1 MYEALFSHP
10 AAVQRHRDGPL
21 AAERV
26 AYLESLAAQETPRTT
41 MRIRADYC
49 LQISKQLEEWPGE
62 HRFTQAE
69 VGTMAGAWAAESV
82 VRGRAAR
89 PQNPERMFRIAA
101 VAFLRSMGRL
111 LGEPALAPCSGGD
124 RIEAFLKDQRQDR
137 WPSEATCRS
146 GRWKIV
152 SFVSYLDAQGYELGR
167 IDATHVDA
175 YFQHIAQRLSRTSL
189 RTVATG
195 LRAWLRYCET
205 RGWTKPGLADAI
217 ILPRVY
223 RQEGLPLGPTWDQV
237 GCVIGEASGH
247 DRSSLRNRAILL
259 LLSIYGLRSGEV
271 RRIQL
276 EDVDW
281 QHDRLHIVRSKSLR
295 PETFPLESSVGNA
308 LARYLRHGRPPS
320 QSRTLFLTV
329 RAPYRRL
336 SGGAL
341 RGVVRRYL
349 STVGLPAR
357 GRGPHGLRHA
367 CARHLLEAG
376 HSFKEPGDH
385 LGHRSPESTKIYVK
399 VNLAALRLVAFK
411 TLGGVS

>member
-195 LRAWLRYCET
+195 LRAWLRYCVSL
-205 RGWTKPGLADAI
+205 TK
-217 ILPRVY
+217 
-223 RQEGLPLGPTWDQV
+223 
-237 GCVIGEASGH
+237 
-247 DRSSLRNRAILL
+247 
-259 LLSIYGLRSGEV
+259 
-271 RRIQL
+271 
-276 EDVDW
+276 
-281 QHDRLHIVRSKSLR
+281 
-295 PETFPLESSVGNA
+295 
-308 LARYLRHGRPPS
+308 
-320 QSRTLFLTV
+320 
-329 RAPYRRL
+329 
-336 SGGAL
+336 
-341 RGVVRRYL
+341 
-349 STVGLPAR
+349 
-357 GRGPHGLRHA
+357 
-367 CARHLLEAG
+367 
-376 HSFKEPGDH
+376 
-385 LGHRSPESTKIYVK
+385 
-399 VNLAALRLVAFK
+399 
-411 TLGGVS
+411 